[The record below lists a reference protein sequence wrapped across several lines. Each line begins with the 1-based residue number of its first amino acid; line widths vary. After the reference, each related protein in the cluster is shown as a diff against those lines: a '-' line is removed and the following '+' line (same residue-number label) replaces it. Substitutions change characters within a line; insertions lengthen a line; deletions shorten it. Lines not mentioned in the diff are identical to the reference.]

1 MSDEIANAIKL
12 LVEDGAEVTYTA
24 REKLNAGMISEDEY
38 FIEYGKV
45 REQIRI
51 IDAVMNSDLD
61 EATKTEVRKIIKED

>member
-1 MSDEIANAIKL
+1 MSDKISDVITKL
-12 LVEDGAEVTYTA
+12 ETMTMREALDKGQVT
-24 REKLNAGMISEDEY
+24 EDEY

-61 EATKTEVRKIIKED
+61 PAIKTEVRKIIKEN

>member
-1 MSDEIANAIKL
+1 VSDKISDVITKL
-12 LVEDGAEVTYTA
+12 ETMTMREALDKGQVT
-24 REKLNAGMISEDEY
+24 EDEY

-61 EATKTEVRKIIKED
+61 PAIKTEVRKIIKEN